1 MILAE
6 MINLGPGPANPKQ
19 VVRAGYNA
27 CAAAYSETRSGPDE
41 PDELERMLSV
51 LPECPRIL
59 EVGCGAGY
67 PVGALLASRG
77 AYIGVDIS
85 RRQLELARR
94 TLPDSCLIEGD
105 VAELGF
111 HDDVFDAIVS
121 LYTLFHLPRE
131 EHADILGRF
140 LGWLRPGG
148 HLLITVARTGHPGYT
163 ETDFFGV
170 TMYWSHHEP
179 SWYVDTL
186 KALGFSGIQESLIP
200 AGHGDSYD
208 HPVLLA
214 RAPP

>member
-1 MILAE
+1 MAATT
-6 MINLGPGPANPKQ
+6 NLGPRPANPKQ

-41 PDELERMLSV
+41 PDELERMLDV
-51 LPECPRIL
+51 LPENPRIL

-105 VAELGF
+105 IAELVF
-111 HDDVFDAIVS
+111 RDDVFDAIVS

-131 EHADILGRF
+131 EHADVLGCF
-140 LGWLRPGG
+140 LRWLRPGG
-148 HLLITVARTGHPGYT
+148 YLFISVAKTGHPGYT

-179 SWYVDTL
+179 SWYVDAL
-186 KALGFSGIQESLIP
+186 EALGFSGIQESLIP

-214 RAPP
+214 QAPP